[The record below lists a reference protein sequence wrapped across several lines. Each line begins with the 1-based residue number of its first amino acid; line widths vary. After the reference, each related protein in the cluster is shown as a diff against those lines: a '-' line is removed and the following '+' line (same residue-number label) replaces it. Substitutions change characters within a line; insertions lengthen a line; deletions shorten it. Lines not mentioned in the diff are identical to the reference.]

1 MLRRFFRWILRTALI
16 LFAFF
21 LVVVISEYIAHRVQP
36 GSVLLVSMRGPVVER
51 GDGGLL
57 GLMNPH
63 QTPLNE
69 LRSAI
74 DHAAKDERIVGIA
87 IEVIDPEMELA
98 QAQEIVQLIK
108 GFKANNKWTSAYIET
123 AGEADPGNLP
133 YMVAST
139 ADEVSLMPQGEL
151 NLIGVGVRELFAR
164 GTLDWLGIVPNFSAF
179 GQYKSA
185 ANMFLNKDFTA
196 EQKLE
201 DEALVGSMFDQI
213 VAATVAQRKLTSENV
228 KSLIDQAPLNA
239 QASLKAHLV
248 DRIEYHDQFTERVK
262 HHGGGA
268 EHKIV
273 EYANYR
279 RPGMFS
285 RLKGP
290 GDEIAVI
297 YGEGDIQ
304 RGDSGI
310 NPLSGP
316 GAPAM
321 TSDDLTE
328 AFKTAREDDNVR
340 AVLFRVD
347 SPGGSVIASELIR
360 REVELTAKSKPV
372 VVSMSSFAASGGY
385 WVSAPAA
392 KIFAE
397 PGTITGS
404 IGVVGGKFNVS
415 PAVQKLYANTGAVTR
430 GANVEMFSMW
440 TDFTPGQAKL
450 FHDQMLGD
458 TYRDFLKIVADGRH
472 MKTEEVDAVAQGR
485 VWTGEQAL
493 KIKLVDSLGGFDDA
507 MTAAKSMARLSVDQP
522 VGIIELPER
531 PGLLQSL
538 LSGKI
543 GASLGAGATNRFA
556 DPLIQLIRAA
566 LSGRSVF
573 RAVYCPI
580 IPVL

>member
-1 MLRRFFRWILRTALI
+1 
-16 LFAFF
+16 
-21 LVVVISEYIAHRVQP
+21 
-36 GSVLLVSMRGPVVER
+36 
-51 GDGGLL
+51 
-57 GLMNPH
+57 
-63 QTPLNE
+63 
-69 LRSAI
+69 
-74 DHAAKDERIVGIA
+74 
-87 IEVIDPEMELA
+87 
-98 QAQEIVQLIK
+98 
-108 GFKANNKWTSAYIET
+108 
-123 AGEADPGNLP
+123 
-133 YMVAST
+133 
-139 ADEVSLMPQGEL
+139 
-151 NLIGVGVRELFAR
+151 
-164 GTLDWLGIVPNFSAF
+164 
-179 GQYKSA
+179 
-185 ANMFLNKDFTA
+185 
-196 EQKLE
+196 
-201 DEALVGSMFDQI
+201 MFDQI
-213 VAATVAQRKLTSENV
+213 VAATVAQRKLTPENV

-239 QASLKAHLV
+239 QASLKAHLI
-248 DRIEYHDQFTERVK
+248 DRLEYHDEFTERVK
-262 HHGGGA
+262 HHGGGD

-273 EYANYR
+273 EYENYR
-279 RPGMFS
+279 RPGMLS
-285 RLKGP
+285 GLKG
-290 GDEIAVI
+290 GDQIAVI
-297 YGEGDIQ
+297 YGEGEIQ

-328 AFKTAREDDNVR
+328 AFKAAREDDDVR

-360 REVELTAKSKPV
+360 REVALTAKAKPV

-404 IGVVGGKFNVS
+404 IGVVGGKFNIS
-415 PAVQKLYANTGAVTR
+415 PAVQKLYANTGAVVR

-440 TDFTPGQAKL
+440 TDFTPAQSKM

-458 TYRDFLKIVADGRH
+458 TYHDFLKIVADGRH
-472 MKTEEVDAVAQGR
+472 MKAEDVDVIAQGR

-531 PGLLQSL
+531 PGLIQSL
-538 LSGKI
+538 LSGKV
-543 GASLGAGATNRFA
+543 GASIASSATTKLA
-556 DPLIQLIRAA
+556 EPLMQLIRAA
-566 LSGRSVF
+566 ISGRSVF

-580 IPVL
+580 IPVI

>member
-1 MLRRFFRWILRTALI
+1 MLRRFLKWLLRTALI
-16 LFAFF
+16 MFAFLMVI
-21 LVVVISEYIAHRVQP
+21 LVSQYIAHRVQA
-36 GSVLLVSMRGPVVER
+36 GSVLMVTMKGPVVER

-57 GLMNPH
+57 GLMNQH

-69 LRSAI
+69 LRVAI
-74 DHAAKDERIVGIA
+74 DHAAKDKRIVGLA
-87 IEVIDPEMELA
+87 IEVIDPQMELA
-98 QAQEIVQLIK
+98 QAQEIVQLVK
-108 GFKANNKWTSAYIET
+108 AFKASGKWTTAYIET
-123 AGEADPGNLP
+123 AGEGDPGNLP

-185 ANMFLNKDFTA
+185 ANMFLNKDFSA
-196 EQKLE
+196 AQKIE
-201 DEALVGSMFDQI
+201 DDALVGSMFDQI
-213 VAATVAQRKLTSENV
+213 VAATVAQRKLTAETV

-239 QASLKAHLV
+239 QASLSAHLV

-273 EYANYR
+273 EYANYHR
-279 RPGMFS
+279 RGVFS
-285 RLKGP
+285 GLRG
-290 GDEIAVI
+290 GSNRIAVI

-304 RGDSGI
+304 RGESGI
-310 NPLSGP
+310 NPLAGP

-328 AFKTAREDDNVR
+328 AFKTAREDDDVR

-450 FHDQMLGD
+450 FHDQMLGE
-458 TYRDFLKIVADGRH
+458 TYQDFLKIVADGRH
-472 MKTEEVDAVAQGR
+472 MKKEDVDAIAQGR

-493 KIKLVDSLGGFDDA
+493 KIKLIDSIGGFDDA
-507 MTAAKSMARLSVDQP
+507 MVAAKSMARLAVDQP
-522 VGIIELPER
+522 VGIVELPER

-538 LSGKI
+538 MSGKI
-543 GASLGAGATNRFA
+543 GASLRTSASNRLA
-556 DPLIQLIRAA
+556 EPLIQLIRAA

-580 IPVL
+580 IPVI